1 MLQFDPYVM
10 IETSEKRPSSI
21 AAAGWTANQM
31 KYINLLESTTA
42 EDLPTVQEI
51 VRRHFVEHEGKCH
64 LYGSVTGFRFIFSP
78 TESIVLNIE
87 GNELRR
93 ENGQFWPR
101 SISMGDRDRVTL
113 AP

>member
-1 MLQFDPYVM
+1 MAHFEPYIF

-21 AAAGWTANQM
+21 SNAAWTGNQM
-31 KYINLLESTTA
+31 KYINLDGTLSPADLSTVH
-42 EDLPTVQEI
+42 DL
-51 VRRHFVEHEGKCH
+51 VREHFKMNQGKCP
-64 LYGSVTGFRFIFSP
+64 LYGEITGYRFVFSP
-78 TESIVLNIE
+78 TESIVLNTE

-101 SISMGDRDRVTL
+101 SISMGDADRVTP